1 MFLALFQNC
10 STSFQSETLPLSS
23 TATTQSS
30 NNNNA
35 SNTNNNNSNNTN
47 TGNNNSTPQCTFAN
61 GLGEYSKQENK
72 CLLISCNNSFHKDQN
87 SNACVPNTRDCNL
100 NGANGNQTWNGSAW
114 GNCTVSACPAGQHLE
129 NNNCLANNKSC
140 VLNNGSGS
148 QMWSG
153 VDWGVCQAQ
162 SCNGG
167 YHVEGINCLS
177 DNKSCFANN
186 KQGSQTWNG
195 SSWTSCLT
203 CNDSHTPV
211 LNKCEPNYELVKN
224 YASFF
229 RSCWSNGVFTCPL
242 LAPTG
247 YIGIPDKYYGN
258 SATNFQFPINYT
270 GVSEI
275 LLTST
280 QVILSGSGSVGCQKN
295 IISNGS
301 SSKLVS
307 IYGCTGNGPL
317 NISISAN
324 SAKNSSGSMAP
335 LIGPSTSVMVSNSL
349 PSVAYTKATNLEYPG
364 KLANQKFDFYY
375 PNDYSSKRN
384 IPIFIWIHGGG
395 WSGGDKDADN
405 EISEKIAK
413 LGFFVINANYTL
425 APTTPTPYPQLTLP
439 AATYSLG
446 QDDINGLITFVKS
459 AILQYNGDINKIT
472 IAGGSAGGHLALYQA
487 TRPENSTT
495 FQCVIS
501 AAGPSDLVS
510 GNNNQIYP
518 VTKFII
524 NYVFGNNLSVLSN
537 NSPTYQIQ
545 NLKTNKLLLV
555 HQLQDNL
562 VPIDHAL
569 RMMAAVNSNKPGLAL
584 TSYFLNDTN
593 TLPIFNPTPEQ
604 ITHVPNPNINDGI
617 AAYVQQ
623 ECR

>member
-1 MFLALFQNC
+1 MLSVFLILFQNC
-10 STSFQSETLPLSS
+10 STSFQTENLPISS
-23 TATTQSS
+23 QSPAATS
-30 NNNNA
+30 NNNNSST
-35 SNTNNNNSNNTN
+35 SNSNNNSENNAT
-47 TGNNNSTPQCTFAN
+47 SSQCTYAN
-61 GLGEYSKQENK
+61 GLGEYSKQENR
-72 CLLISCNNSFHKDQN
+72 CLLVSCNTYFHKDQSSN
-87 SNACVPNTRDCNL
+87 SCVPNTRDCNL
-100 NGANGNQTWNGSAW
+100 NGANGNQIWNGSSW
-114 GNCTVSACPAGQHLE
+114 GSCTISACSAGLHLE
-129 NNNCLANNKSC
+129 NNNCVANTKSC
-140 VLNNGSGS
+140 TLSNGSGS
-148 QMWSG
+148 QIWSG

-162 SCNGG
+162 NCING

-177 DNKSCFANN
+177 DSKTCSANN
-186 KQGSQTWNG
+186 KQGSQTWLG
-195 SSWTSCLT
+195 SSWSSCLT

-211 LNKCEPNYELVKN
+211 FNKCEPNYELVKN

-247 YIGIPDKYYGN
+247 YIGVPDKYFGN
-258 SATNFQFPINYT
+258 SATSFQFPINYS

-275 LLTST
+275 MLTPAL
-280 QVILSGSGSVGCQKN
+280 VNLSGSGSVGCQKS
-295 IISNGS
+295 ILANGA

-317 NISISAN
+317 NISIAAN
-324 SAKNSSGSMAP
+324 SAKSSSGIMTP
-335 LIGPSTSVMVSNSL
+335 FIGPSTSVMISNSL
-349 PSVAYTKATNLEYPG
+349 PNVPFTKAANLEYPG
-364 KLANQKFDFYY
+364 KQANQKFDFYY
-375 PNDYSSKRN
+375 PNDYSSKSN
-384 IPIFIWIHGGG
+384 IPIFIWVHGGG

-425 APTTPTPYPQLTLP
+425 ATISPTPYPQLTLP
-439 AATYSLG
+439 TTPYSLG
-446 QDDINGLITFVKS
+446 PDDINGLIAFVKS
-459 AILQYNGDINKIT
+459 AILQYHGDINKIT

-487 TRPENSTT
+487 TRADNSTT

-510 GNNNQIYP
+510 GNNNQNYP

-524 NYVFGNNLSVLSN
+524 NYVFGNSLAVLTNS
-537 NSPTYQIQ
+537 SPTYQIQ
-545 NLKTNKLLLV
+545 NLKTNKLLIV

-569 RMMAAVNSNKPGLAL
+569 RLASVVNNNKPSVDL
-584 TSYFLNDTN
+584 TSYFLNDAN
-593 TLPIFNPTPEQ
+593 TYPIFNPTPEQ
-604 ITHVPNPNINDGI
+604 ITHIPNPSVNDGI